1 MIKNRSSIYKISFV
15 YDVFRKYNKLVRSM
29 SEHVEVILRSIL
41 AFSILL
47 VGSRLL
53 GKQTISQMNI
63 FDFIA
68 SITLGAITA
77 NLAFNTSLKIHH
89 MVLAFFILVF
99 VILATA
105 YLSLWNQKA
114 RKLFAGDPTVVIE
127 NGKILEH
134 NMRKMR
140 YTIDYL
146 NQQLREKD
154 VFKIEEVLYAIIE
167 TNGTLTVLKKPQ
179 FRNVTNKDLWVATAQ
194 EGKLPIELIM
204 DGKMKEENLKENQL
218 TQAWLQAELKKRGL
232 STDKVFYAVF
242 SPDRNIYI
250 DTYEDLI
257 NYSIDKE

>member
-1 MIKNRSSIYKISFV
+1 
-15 YDVFRKYNKLVRSM
+15 M

>member
-1 MIKNRSSIYKISFV
+1 
-15 YDVFRKYNKLVRSM
+15 M

-41 AFSILL
+41 AFGILL
-47 VGSRLL
+47 IGSRLL

-89 MVLAFFILVF
+89 MVLAFSIFVF

-114 RKLFAGDPTVVIE
+114 RKFFAGDPTVVIQ

-179 FRNVTNKDLWVATAQ
+179 FRNVTKKDFWIATAS

-204 DGKMKEENLKENQL
+204 DGKMKEDNLKDNQL
-218 TQAWLQAELKKRGL
+218 THEWLQSELQKRNLSAEE
-232 STDKVFYAVF
+232 VFYAVL
-242 SPDRNIYI
+242 SPDRNIYL
-250 DTYEDLI
+250 DTYKDHI
-257 NYSIDKE
+257 NSSLDKE

>member
-1 MIKNRSSIYKISFV
+1 
-15 YDVFRKYNKLVRSM
+15 M
-29 SEHVEVILRSIL
+29 SEHIEVILRSIL
-41 AFSILL
+41 AFGILL

-89 MVLAFFILVF
+89 MVLAFFIFVF

-105 YLSLWNQKA
+105 YISLWSQKG
-114 RKLFAGDPTVVIE
+114 RKFFAGDPTVVIE
-127 NGKILEH
+127 NGKVLEH

-146 NQQLREKD
+146 NQQLREKN
-154 VFKIEEVLYAIIE
+154 VFKIEEVLYAIVE

-179 FRNVTNKDLWVATAQ
+179 FRNVTKKDLWVATTP

-204 DGKMKEENLKENQL
+204 DGKMKNENLKDNQL
-218 TQAWLQAELKKRGL
+218 SQAWLQSEVKKRGL
-232 STDKVFYAVF
+232 STDEVFYAVL
-242 SPDRNIYI
+242 SPDGNIYI
-250 DTYEDLI
+250 DTYEDHI
-257 NYSIDKE
+257 HSSFDKE

>member
-1 MIKNRSSIYKISFV
+1 
-15 YDVFRKYNKLVRSM
+15 M

-89 MVLAFFILVF
+89 MVLAFFIFVF

-179 FRNVTNKDLWVATAQ
+179 FRNVTKKDLWVATAQ

-218 TQAWLQAELKKRGL
+218 TQAWLQSELKKRGL
-232 STDKVFYAVF
+232 SADEIFYAVF
-242 SPDRNIYI
+242 SPGGNIYI

>member
-1 MIKNRSSIYKISFV
+1 
-15 YDVFRKYNKLVRSM
+15 M

-41 AFSILL
+41 AFGILL
-47 VGSRLL
+47 IGSRLL

-89 MVLAFFILVF
+89 MVLAFSIFVF

-114 RKLFAGDPTVVIE
+114 RKFFAGDPTVVIQ

-179 FRNVTNKDLWVATAQ
+179 FRNVTKKDLWIATAS

-204 DGKMKEENLKENQL
+204 DGKMKEDNLKDNQL
-218 TQAWLQAELKKRGL
+218 THEWLQSELQKRNLSAEE
-232 STDKVFYAVF
+232 VFYAVL
-242 SPDRNIYI
+242 SPDRNIYL
-250 DTYEDLI
+250 DTYKDHI
-257 NYSIDKE
+257 NSSLDKE